1 MMSRLGDLSMPD
13 DVVINK
19 VASLERCVERI
30 RIVYAGTD
38 ANLYQD
44 LTAQDS
50 ILLNLQ
56 RACEVS
62 IDLAMHIVRKRRLG
76 VPQDSREAFD
86 LLQAHALLAEPL
98 ATAMKRMVG
107 FRNVAI
113 HEYDKLNL
121 DIVKS
126 IIATKLDDILLF
138 GKQLLRS
145 ES

>member
-1 MMSRLGDLSMPD
+1 MPD

-19 VASLERCVERI
+19 VTSLERCIERI
-30 RIVYAGTD
+30 RAVYSGTE

-44 LTAQDS
+44 LTTQES

-62 IDLAMHIVRKRRLG
+62 IDLAMHVVRKRKLG
-76 VPQDSREAFD
+76 VPQDSRDAFD
-86 LLQAHALLAEPL
+86 FLQTDALLDEPL

-107 FRNVAI
+107 FRNIAI

-126 IIATKLDDILLF
+126 IITTKLDDVLTF

-145 ES
+145 ET

>member
-1 MMSRLGDLSMPD
+1 MPD
-13 DVVINK
+13 DVVVNK
-19 VASLERCVERI
+19 VASLERCIERI
-30 RIVYAGTD
+30 RTVYGGTES
-38 ANLYQD
+38 NLYQD
-44 LTAQDS
+44 LTTQDS

-62 IDLAMHIVRKRRLG
+62 IDLAMHVVRKRKLG
-76 VPQDSREAFD
+76 VPQDSRDAFD
-86 LLQAHALLAEPL
+86 LLQAHALLDEPL

-126 IIATKLDDILLF
+126 IITTKLDDILMF

>member
-1 MMSRLGDLSMPD
+1 MPD

-19 VASLERCVERI
+19 VASLERCIERI
-30 RIVYAGTD
+30 RAVYGGTD

-44 LTAQDS
+44 LTAQES

-62 IDLAMHIVRKRRLG
+62 IDLAMHVVRKRKLG
-76 VPQDSREAFD
+76 VPQDSRDAFD
-86 LLQAHALLAEPL
+86 LLQTHALLDGPL

-126 IIATKLDDILLF
+126 IITSKLDDILTF

-145 ES
+145 EA

>member
-1 MMSRLGDLSMPD
+1 MPD
-13 DVVINK
+13 DVIVNK
-19 VASLERCVERI
+19 VASLERCIERI
-30 RIVYAGTD
+30 RAVYGGRES
-38 ANLYQD
+38 NLYQD
-44 LTAQDS
+44 LTTQDS

-62 IDLAMHIVRKRRLG
+62 IDLAMHVVRKRKLG
-76 VPQDSREAFD
+76 VPQDSRDAFD
-86 LLQAHALLAEPL
+86 LLQARALLDEPL

-126 IIATKLDDILLF
+126 IITTKLDDVLEF
-138 GKQLLRS
+138 GKRLLRS
-145 ES
+145 ET

>member
-1 MMSRLGDLSMPD
+1 MLD

-19 VASLERCVERI
+19 VASLERCIERI
-30 RIVYAGTD
+30 RAVYSGTD
-38 ANLYQD
+38 ANLYQN
-44 LTAQDS
+44 LTAQES

-56 RACEVS
+56 RACEVFT
-62 IDLAMHIVRKRRLG
+62 DLTIHVVRKRKLG

-86 LLQAHALLAEPL
+86 LLQTHALLDELL

-126 IIATKLDDILLF
+126 IIATRLDDILTF
-138 GKQLLRS
+138 GKHILRS
-145 ES
+145 EA

>member
-1 MMSRLGDLSMPD
+1 MPD

>member
-1 MMSRLGDLSMPD
+1 MPD

-19 VASLERCVERI
+19 IASLERCIERI
-30 RIVYAGTD
+30 RTVYGGTES
-38 ANLYQD
+38 NLYQN
-44 LTAQDS
+44 LTTQDS

-62 IDLAMHIVRKRRLG
+62 IDLAMHVVRKRKLG

-86 LLQAHALLAEPL
+86 LLQTHALLDKPL

-113 HEYDKLNL
+113 HEYGKLNL

-126 IIATKLDDILLF
+126 IITTKLDDILTF

-145 ES
+145 EF